1 MSRSPKTREL
11 TYLFVLIFSLA
22 TIAVLYL
29 AKTVVVPLALA
40 ILFSFLLSPLVTLLE
55 RIRLPRLLAII
66 VVILA
71 AGIAVGA
78 VSWTVFNQLVTVTD
92 HMADFTYNINR
103 KLETLKPTKS
113 TSFSRAEQ
121 ELDRLGQEISTLN
134 LGVAVDHSEHQ
145 RKQLGA
151 SADHPIAVQEVGK
164 SDRLDT

>member
-103 KLETLKPTKS
+103 KLETL
-113 TSFSRAEQ
+113 
-121 ELDRLGQEISTLN
+121 
-134 LGVAVDHSEHQ
+134 
-145 RKQLGA
+145 
-151 SADHPIAVQEVGK
+151 
-164 SDRLDT
+164 